1 MPRPSPRIPSW
12 TSCSAAIPGSR
23 SSPARPAVDGW
34 TSPCWSVPTVSGPR
48 TASTRWNDNRSSDGQ
63 LPSWD
68 EGSCPSLDLLSF
80 QRVDAVRGP
89 DTVGTLQHGEV
100 HPSTAGRAGLDL
112 DPGMAALQ
120 LVHEGIRGE
129 GLGMH
134 GWPTGPGAP
143 GLCQSGQP
151 AKIVIEVDSLPGVE
165 RHGARRDG
173 VHGPGPKVGVEP
185 PADLI
190 DTTAPG
196 AVEPGAGIRLVT
208 AQPRF
213 AWHQQLTATEPA
225 DAGVVALGHEPV
237 VAAPG

>member
-1 MPRPSPRIPSW
+1 MCIRDRM
-12 TSCSAAIPGSR
+12 SCSAAIPGSR

-63 LPSWD
+63 LPSSH

-120 LVHEGIRGE
+120 LILSLIHISE
-129 GLGMH
+129 
-134 GWPTGPGAP
+134 PTRPY
-143 GLCQSGQP
+143 
-151 AKIVIEVDSLPGVE
+151 
-165 RHGARRDG
+165 
-173 VHGPGPKVGVEP
+173 
-185 PADLI
+185 
-190 DTTAPG
+190 
-196 AVEPGAGIRLVT
+196 
-208 AQPRF
+208 
-213 AWHQQLTATEPA
+213 
-225 DAGVVALGHEPV
+225 
-237 VAAPG
+237 